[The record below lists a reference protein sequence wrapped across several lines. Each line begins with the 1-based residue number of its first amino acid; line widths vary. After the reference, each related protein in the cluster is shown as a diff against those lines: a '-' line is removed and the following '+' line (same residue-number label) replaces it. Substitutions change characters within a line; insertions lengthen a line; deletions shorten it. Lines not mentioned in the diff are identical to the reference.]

1 MSDQRKN
8 TKTKPG
14 NCSAIALLSY
24 RLSRSLSRSR
34 SHSPSA
40 DNEWLSGPTTS
51 APVLIVIYTAAAV
64 PEANY
69 YHSMLN
75 SLSDFLFTHK
85 SVFHISLSFS
95 LSICF
100 TRVHSAAS
108 SLHLISNIELEHH
121 YLCVEFIS
129 WVRFEWEH
137 KTGIAAKV
145 GQVFLTRANLKLTLQ
160 QKCDLVLRSISLLS
174 GRAAWILLLT
184 TLLGQLNQ
192 TTLTT

>member
-1 MSDQRKN
+1 MSGCLLCCLWHETRRKSNEIESHVFYSRLSALSSSRGNKSAMSDQSKN

-24 RLSRSLSRSR
+24 RLSRALSFSL

-69 YHSMLN
+69 YHSLLN

-85 SVFHISLSFS
+85 SVSHISLSFS

-108 SLHLISNIELEHH
+108 SLHLISNILVELEHH

-129 WVRFEWEH
+129 
-137 KTGIAAKV
+137 
-145 GQVFLTRANLKLTLQ
+145 
-160 QKCDLVLRSISLLS
+160 
-174 GRAAWILLLT
+174 
-184 TLLGQLNQ
+184 
-192 TTLTT
+192 